1 MAAMDFWVSV
11 GSTYSYLSVMRID
24 AAAEAA
30 GVAVRW
36 RVFNVRTIMVAQD
49 NIPFRDK
56 PVKQA
61 YMWRDIA
68 RRAAR
73 HGLPV
78 RVPAPYPLPQLELAN
93 RVGIL
98 GLAEGWG
105 EAYLRETWRRWMVDG
120 QPAGESPNLDGT
132 LAALGLVPR
141 DVVAAAESRA
151 VGEALED
158 ATDAAMALGIFGSP
172 SFVVGAEVFWG
183 DDRLEDALDWA
194 AGRATAL
201 PAQG

>member
-1 MAAMDFWVSV
+1 MAEMDFWVSV

-24 AAAEAA
+24 AAADTA
-30 GVAVRW
+30 GVTVRW
-36 RVFNVRTIMVAQD
+36 RPFNVRTIMIAQD
-49 NIPFRDK
+49 NVPFRDK

-73 HGLPV
+73 HGLQV

-93 RVGIL
+93 RVAIL
-98 GLAEGWG
+98 GMEEGWG
-105 EAYLRETWRRWMVDG
+105 QDYLRETYRRWMVDG

-132 LAALGLVPR
+132 LTALGLVPR
-141 DVVAAAESRA
+141 DVVADAESRA

-158 ATDAAMALGIFGSP
+158 ATAEAQALGIFGSP
-172 SFVVGAEVFWG
+172 SFVVGTEVFWG

-194 AGRATAL
+194 AGRTSAA
-201 PAQG
+201 AKG